1 MKKKSSILLLS
12 ALAIFIVI
20 AVEGFF
26 VYHIYHLE
34 TEKFDFRYR
43 GILQKGLDYLNKKE
57 ENPGLGGVFYL
68 MEFPAKTALEYFHDN
83 DPDTVK
89 FKENVLAALHKTL
102 TEKQKVD
109 GSLKSYLKK
118 MKIESEFNSIFRITH
133 LVLLGDDLDIPIY
146 NSKKDSTWIYPD
158 TLGIKKN
165 QIPVNHYSFIGD
177 HYEIGIDYYVDFDHK
192 KAEVFRAVTAS
203 LIIAVLA
210 LLIVC
215 LIFLLSVRNLM
226 EERRLSQLKT
236 DFINN
241 MTHEL
246 KTPLSTIS
254 VATRTLEN
262 ETILSDREKSR
273 EIVTVIRRQ
282 NRQLTKQ
289 INHLLEISMWERK
302 QFSLDRRIL
311 ELEPFFTG
319 IAESFRWECQ
329 ERKCSLEEKYC
340 LVNKTAWLD
349 EVQITVA
356 LHNLLINA
364 IKYCTQEPLV
374 ILEVSCEDRLI
385 ISVTDNGIGISKED
399 QKRIFDKFYRVSTGN
414 VHKVKGLGLGL
425 FYVKQIVEAHGGTV
439 EVTSRI
445 GKGSTFT
452 INMPAHGKNKNTVS

>member
-1 MKKKSSILLLS
+1 MK
-12 ALAIFIVI
+12 V
-20 AVEGFF
+20 
-26 VYHIYHLE
+26 
-34 TEKFDFRYR
+34 
-43 GILQKGLDYLNKKE
+43 
-57 ENPGLGGVFYL
+57 
-68 MEFPAKTALEYFHDN
+68 
-83 DPDTVK
+83 
-89 FKENVLAALHKTL
+89 
-102 TEKQKVD
+102 
-109 GSLKSYLKK
+109 
-118 MKIESEFNSIFRITH
+118 ESEFNSIFCITH
-133 LVLLGDDLDIPIY
+133 LVLLGDALDVSVY
-146 NSKKDSTWIYPD
+146 DSKIDSTWTYPD
-158 TLGIKKN
+158 TLGIKKK
-165 QIPVNHYSFIGD
+165 QIPANHYSIIGD
-177 HYEIGIDYYVDFDHK
+177 NYEIGIDYYVDFDNK
-192 KAEVFRAVTAS
+192 KVEVFRAVTGS
-203 LIIAVLA
+203 LIIAVVA

-262 ETILSDREKSR
+262 ETILSDREKTR

-302 QFSLDRRIL
+302 QFSLDRRML
-311 ELEPFFTG
+311 ELEPFFAG

-329 ERKCSLEEKYC
+329 ERKCVLEEKYC
-340 LVNKTAWLD
+340 FVNKTAWLD

-364 IKYCTQEPLV
+364 IKYCAQEPLV

-385 ISVTDNGIGISKED
+385 ISVTDNGIGISKEE
-399 QKRIFDKFYRVSTGN
+399 QKHIFDKFYRVSTGN
-414 VHKVKGLGLGL
+414 IHKVKGLGLGL

-439 EVTSRI
+439 DVTSRI